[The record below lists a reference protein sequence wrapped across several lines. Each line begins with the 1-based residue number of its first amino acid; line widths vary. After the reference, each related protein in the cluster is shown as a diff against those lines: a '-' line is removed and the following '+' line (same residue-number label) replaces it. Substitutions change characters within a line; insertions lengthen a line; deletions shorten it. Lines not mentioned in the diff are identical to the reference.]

1 MSLITLKKN
10 HLRSMY
16 LFKNYHG
23 HFNEEGISVELVFYL
38 DLALLKLSGGF
49 LNKWEEK
56 TIYHYLLI
64 PKKIFN

>member
-16 LFKNYHG
+16 LYKYYHG
-23 HFNEEGISVELVFYL
+23 HFNEEGISIEPVFYL

-49 LNKWEEK
+49 L
-56 TIYHYLLI
+56 
-64 PKKIFN
+64 KKNF